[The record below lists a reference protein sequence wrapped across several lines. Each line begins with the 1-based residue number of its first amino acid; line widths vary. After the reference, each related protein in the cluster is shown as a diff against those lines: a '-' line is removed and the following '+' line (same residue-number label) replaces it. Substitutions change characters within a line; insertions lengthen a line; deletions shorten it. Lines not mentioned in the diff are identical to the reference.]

1 MKTRIN
7 DEAVSEIV
15 GTVLLLAMAI
25 CLFSLLSIIILSY
38 PISASTPSAN
48 LVGTIEGDCLFIE
61 HRGGTPLRLDTK
73 VLLTFSNGTSE
84 SIKIGEKNYL
94 GNNSKDVDNL
104 WSIGEWFIY
113 QDANL
118 INQTVSISIVDV
130 ESNCVIMTGSLHG
143 T

>member
-48 LVGTIEGDCLFIE
+48 LVGTIEGDCLYIE

-73 VLLTFSNGTSE
+73 VML
-84 SIKIGEKNYL
+84 SIKDESVKIGDFLDDKAKE
-94 GNNSKDVDNL
+94 DNL
-104 WSIGEWFIY
+104 WGIGEWFIY
-113 QDANL
+113 KNANL
-118 INQTVSISIVDV
+118 TNQTVSISIVDV
-130 ESNCVIMTGSLHG
+130 ESNCVIMTGSFQG

>member
-1 MKTRIN
+1 MGLRIN
-7 DEAVSEIV
+7 NEAVSEIV

-48 LVGTIEGDCLFIE
+48 LVGTIVRTNVGEYYLLIE

-73 VLLTFSNGTSE
+73 VMLSNKNE
-84 SIKIGEKNYL
+84 SIKIGDYL
-94 GNNSKDVDNL
+94 DDKAKEDNR
-104 WSIGEWFIY
+104 WGIGEWFIY
-113 QDANL
+113 PDKGLA
-118 INQTVSISIVDV
+118 NQTVTISIVDI
-130 ESNCVIMTGSLHG
+130 ESNCVIMTGSLQS

>member
-1 MKTRIN
+1 MGYRIN
-7 DEAVSEIV
+7 DEGVSEIV

-48 LVGTIEGDCLFIE
+48 LVGTIEGNCLYIE

-84 SIKIGEKNYL
+84 SIRIGENNYL
-94 GNNSKDVDNL
+94 DNNSKEGDNL
-104 WSIGEWFIY
+104 WGIGEWFIY
-113 QDANL
+113 KNANL
-118 INQTVSISIVDV
+118 TNQTVTISIVDV
-130 ESNCVIMTGSLHG
+130 ESNCVIMTGSLQS

>member
-1 MKTRIN
+1 MRQSIN
-7 DEAVSEIV
+7 DEGVSEIV

-25 CLFSLLSIIILSY
+25 CLFSLLSIIVLSY

-73 VLLTFSNGTSE
+73 VMISINDE
-84 SIKIGEKNYL
+84 SVKIGDFLDDKAKE
-94 GNNSKDVDNL
+94 DNL
-104 WSIGEWFIY
+104 WGIGEWFIY
-113 QDANL
+113 DNPKLASQKV
-118 INQTVSISIVDV
+118 TISIVDV
-130 ESNCVIMTGSLHG
+130 ESNCVIMTGSLQS

>member
-1 MKTRIN
+1 MKLRIN

-25 CLFSLLSIIILSY
+25 CLFSILSIIILSY
-38 PISASTPSAN
+38 PISASTPSAD
-48 LVGTIEGDCLFIE
+48 LVGTIEGDCLLIE

-73 VLLTFSNGTSE
+73 VLLTYSNGASE
-84 SIKIGEKNYL
+84 SIRIGENNYL
-94 GNNSKDVDNL
+94 DNDSKDGDNL
-104 WSIGEWFIY
+104 WGIGEWFIY
-113 QDANL
+113 QNDNL

-130 ESNCVIMTGSLHG
+130 ESNCVIMTGSFQG

>member
-1 MKTRIN
+1 MRLRIN

-38 PISASTPSAN
+38 PISASTPSAD
-48 LVGTIEGDCLFIE
+48 LVGTIEEDCLYIE

-73 VLLTFSNGTSE
+73 VMLSIRDE
-84 SIKIGEKNYL
+84 SIKIKIKDYL
-94 GNNSKDVDNL
+94 DDKAKDDNL
-104 WSIGEWFIY
+104 WGIGEWFIY
-113 QDANL
+113 RNDNL
-118 INQTVSISIVDV
+118 TNQKISISIVDV
-130 ESNCVIMTGSLHG
+130 ESNCVIMTGLLQG

>member
-1 MKTRIN
+1 MKLMIN
-7 DEAVSEIV
+7 NEAVSEIV

-48 LVGTIEGDCLFIE
+48 LVGTIEGDYLIIE

-73 VLLTFSNGTSE
+73 VMLSNTDD
-84 SIKIGEKNYL
+84 SIRIGDYL
-94 GNNSKDVDNL
+94 DDKAKEDNL
-104 WSIGEWFIY
+104 WGIGEWFIY
-113 QDANL
+113 KNANL
-118 INQTVSISIVDV
+118 TNQMVSISIVDV
-130 ESNCVIMTGSLHG
+130 ESNCVIMTGSLQG